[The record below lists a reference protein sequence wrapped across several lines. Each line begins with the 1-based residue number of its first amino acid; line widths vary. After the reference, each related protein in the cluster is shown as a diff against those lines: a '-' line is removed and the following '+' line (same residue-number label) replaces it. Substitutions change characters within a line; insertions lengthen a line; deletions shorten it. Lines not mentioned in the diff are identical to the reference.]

1 MFLTEQTKREENL
14 KQRRLSKEKAKK
26 PTKEAAIQCDRQE
39 TADSKL
45 ASEIGVQTDFSAVVM
60 EDLREQVRQL
70 TKIVADFTAL
80 KARDDRKHTST
91 PLLGEGILSDSLSDV
106 VPFDSSD
113 IRAVLE
119 TPPPPEPVNP
129 ACFVQDPV
137 LQNIS
142 VSASQS
148 QAQQPRATLSS
159 QNNDVPPFPMRS
171 PLSNVNQNVQVTHCS
186 GPTDEQRRKVEAMVF
201 MGSQVITTAMACVD
215 ALFTDEELANGNTSG
230 SNGYR
235 PLDDLKLR
243 FLASALRQ
251 KFDSPVFT
259 DQWETVKARINTKCR
274 GKRRTVLRRPQKQ
287 TNF

>member
-1 MFLTEQTKREENL
+1 MFLAEQTKREEHL
-14 KQRRLSKEKAKK
+14 KQRCLSKEKAKK
-26 PTKEAAIQCDRQE
+26 PTKEAAIQCDRQG

-45 ASEIGVQTDFSAVVM
+45 ASEIGVQTDYSAVVM

-70 TKIVADFTAL
+70 RKIVADLTAL

-91 PLLGEGILSDSLSDV
+91 LLLGEGILSDSLSDV
-106 VPFDSSD
+106 VPFDNTD
-113 IRAVLE
+113 IQAALE

-137 LQNIS
+137 LHNIP

-148 QAQQPRATLSS
+148 QAQQPRAILSS
-159 QNNDVPPFPMRS
+159 QNNDAPPFPMRS
-171 PLSNVNQNVQVTHCS
+171 PLSNVNQNMQVTYCS

-215 ALFTDEELANGNTSG
+215 ALFTDKELANGNTSG
-230 SNGYR
+230 SNGHR

-259 DQWETVKARINTKCR
+259 DQWGTVKARIK
-274 GKRRTVLRRPQKQ
+274 
-287 TNF
+287 